1 MTQGMEAMDRYGV
14 ITEKNPREILLL
26 RGSGCKWRKCRF
38 CDYHLDF
45 SKNEEDNFK
54 LNKRQLEKITGRFRV
69 LEVINSGSFCDLDE
83 KTIAEIQ
90 QVCRDKG
97 IHQLHIECHWQDR
110 KTLAAIRERFAKEGV
125 QVIVKIGVET
135 FDADFRER
143 VLVKGMEYAE
153 PEEIAGYADEAC
165 LLFGLD
171 GQTAASMRADIET
184 GLKWFQRICVN
195 LMTKNS
201 SSMEPNQK
209 VIQQFMEN
217 IYLDYRDNDRVDILL
232 DNTDFGVGGDS
243 DGK

>member
-1 MTQGMEAMDRYGV
+1 MTQGMEAMERYGV

-54 LNKRQLEKITGRFRV
+54 LNKRQLEKITGRFRI

-83 KTIAEIQ
+83 KTVAEIQ
-90 QVCRDKG
+90 RVCRDKG
-97 IHQLHIECHWQDR
+97 IYQLHIECHWQDR
-110 KTLAAIRERFAKEGV
+110 KTLVAIRERFAKEGV
-125 QVIVKIGVET
+125 QVIVKMGVET

-153 PEEIAGYADEAC
+153 PEEVAGYADEAC

-171 GQTAASMRADIET
+171 GQTEASMRADIET

-243 DGK
+243 DDK

>member
-1 MTQGMEAMDRYGV
+1 MIQGMEAMDRYGM

-90 QVCRDKG
+90 QVCRDKS

-110 KTLAAIRERFAKEGV
+110 KTLVAIRERFAKEGV
-125 QVIVKIGVET
+125 QVIVKMGVET

-143 VLVKGMEYAE
+143 VLAKGMEYAE

-243 DGK
+243 DDK